1 MSLDKSRIPKR
12 GNSSRKFIPEK
23 QRKTMTD
30 PFVDWIKRSRSDKR
44 GTVSGRMVET
54 RSQKTSEERRE
65 LLEVEVNTDHTMN
78 DNQEVNELEG
88 RGRRL
93 ASEST
98 PVEQGQDFAT
108 STGTLDREEMSELS
122 DISTEVAATRR
133 SPTDNTMMASGTG
146 KQTTSSS
153 FSERMKNTFGNIF
166 PFSMG
171 GGAGNDGESQE
182 EEDEEEQ
189 GDSGSQLS
197 LNSSIQE
204 SEAHVGRETGTMDK
218 FGVVTTISK
227 EANTPG
233 QSKDFAIR
241 ASSEP
246 QPGEN
251 KTRGLGNAL
260 IDPETN
266 KEEMLKQR
274 VKARISTSTKLPGTD
289 RVTPPLVTPLVD
301 NGAAL
306 EEALNNIVDSL
317 GEQNEQMSIRMS
329 ELERAVHI
337 ARERL
342 REEINR
348 NRQEVDRSE
357 KRLKERTD
365 EHMTRNL
372 SRMTREAEQR
382 ELRLRADME
391 KLRIQQEQSLG
402 TLDTKIDAM
411 MERRTQAIMD
421 RLDGLLSSKSGP
433 KEGEPNA
440 THATGRSDSGNRGHA
455 SPRRSHVG
463 QAGSAHGDSDCRDA
477 PHTEPSTRCED
488 TQTGHSR
495 DATAMATAFEP
506 LNRSLETFLTRL
518 SETNERSEKSRRVFK
533 KPRCYK
539 DESDGCIDTWI
550 EVMKLHFEEEDLS
563 ERQECSAL
571 TSNLEGTALN
581 CVMAKKQYQRDTA
594 EKIFEILLNRFG
606 SGVQGHQA
614 MMRFEKRRQ
623 REDETIDKF
632 LDDLEMLR
640 RRSQPDESNR
650 RMNLAVASKFI
661 DGVKNDELRT
671 MLATHYTPLST
682 NAPTPEEL
690 RLKSKEYLLLKPP
703 SRSGYYKNNYG
714 NFNNGPANQGN
725 NWYKPRDDMDK
736 RRSCANCSSTDH
748 HVSACPAYKQGMKA
762 IGFSLENEDASELDH
777 EDFMRGVIAKFGPR
791 CFFCNLEG
799 HFKSDCPQF
808 WDAVADIK
816 HPRHEEA
823 LSGVKASKARL
834 LSEAE
839 ARRKDK
845 PQELVAKKM
854 QAVTEE
860 AREPEPATAADDF
873 KIDYRAA
880 ARDAINR
887 VQQELVTKEIEQKV
901 KLELENEKLQEQ
913 LNAFEA
919 TEVEEAKAPSSL
931 SMKLNVISFQRFG
944 MAPQGSKIQSII
956 SVAGHQ
962 VIRCLSEPSEFTLMH
977 LDTYADYLRQ
987 MEPRTES
994 RAVRALLTTGGPRMK
1009 KLHGR
1014 YLEVYG
1020 PYQVMLNV
1028 DGISIY
1034 TRTYVTTDDDQI
1046 GQIYLGEEELK
1057 VRRIGHDAMMEQD
1070 AVHIGYEADVTAHLL
1085 DTNGTKI
1092 GVTGLLDTG
1101 AVVSVMP
1108 IKTWE
1113 RMGFTR
1119 EDLIPTNLRLAAA
1132 NRGAIYVAGRTPIM
1146 VLHMGGRD
1154 IWMSFLVVEN
1164 LDDTDQFI
1172 LGRDFVRNF
1181 DVMIDLNN
1189 GLIRIRNPDR
1199 KYVKRPINRIITEEN
1214 KVPVFFG

>member
-30 PFVDWIKRSRSDKR
+30 PFVDWIKRSRSDKEE
-44 GTVSGRMVET
+44 TVSARMVET
-54 RSQKTSEERRE
+54 RSQKTSEERKE
-65 LLEVEVNTDHTMN
+65 LLEVKVNTDHAMN
-78 DNQEVNELEG
+78 DDQEVQGLEG

-98 PVEQGQDFAT
+98 PVEQGHDFVT

-122 DISTEVAATRR
+122 DISTEIAATRR
-133 SPTDNTMMASGTG
+133 SPTDITMMAGGTG

-166 PFSMG
+166 PFTMG
-171 GGAGNDGESQE
+171 GGAGNERESQE

-189 GDSGSQLS
+189 GDFGSQVS
-197 LNSSIQE
+197 LDSSIQE
-204 SEAHVGRETGTMDK
+204 NEAYVGRETGTMDK

-233 QSKDFAIR
+233 QSEDFAIMT
-241 ASSEP
+241 SSEP
-246 QPGEN
+246 QTGESR
-251 KTRGLGNAL
+251 TRGLGNAL
-260 IDPETN
+260 ADREID
-266 KEEMLKQR
+266 KEKTSRQR

-289 RVTPPLVTPLVD
+289 RVAPPLVTPLVI

-337 ARERL
+337 ERESL
-342 REEINR
+342 REKINR
-348 NRQEVDRSE
+348 NRQEVGRSE

-365 EHMTRNL
+365 EHMAKNL

-382 ELRLRADME
+382 ELRLRDDME

-421 RLDGLLSSKSGP
+421 TLDGLLSSKSGP
-433 KEGEPNA
+433 KEGEPNSGGPSREPRVNFNEHQKRKTYGSTRGRGSSSGYA
-440 THATGRSDSGNRGHA
+440 TRGNGTWGPNIRTSSTGNRQTSNERPTQGTHATGRSDSGNRGHA

-463 QAGSAHGDSDCRDA
+463 QAGNTHGDSDCRDA
-477 PHTEPSTRCED
+477 PHTEPLRCED
-488 TQTGHSR
+488 TQAGHSR
-495 DATAMATAFEP
+495 DATAMASAFEP

-518 SETNERSEKSRRVFK
+518 SRTNERSEKSRRVFE

-550 EVMKLHFEEEDLS
+550 EVMKLNFEEEDLS

-594 EKIFEILLNRFG
+594 EKIFEILLNRFE

-682 NAPTPEEL
+682 NASTPEEL

-714 NFNNGPANQGN
+714 NFNNGPANQRN

-762 IGFSLENEDASELDH
+762 IGFSLEDEDASELDH

-799 HFKSDCPQF
+799 HFKSD
-808 WDAVADIK
+808 
-816 HPRHEEA
+816 
-823 LSGVKASKARL
+823 
-834 LSEAE
+834 
-839 ARRKDK
+839 
-845 PQELVAKKM
+845 
-854 QAVTEE
+854 
-860 AREPEPATAADDF
+860 
-873 KIDYRAA
+873 
-880 ARDAINR
+880 
-887 VQQELVTKEIEQKV
+887 
-901 KLELENEKLQEQ
+901 
-913 LNAFEA
+913 
-919 TEVEEAKAPSSL
+919 
-931 SMKLNVISFQRFG
+931 
-944 MAPQGSKIQSII
+944 
-956 SVAGHQ
+956 
-962 VIRCLSEPSEFTLMH
+962 
-977 LDTYADYLRQ
+977 
-987 MEPRTES
+987 
-994 RAVRALLTTGGPRMK
+994 
-1009 KLHGR
+1009 
-1014 YLEVYG
+1014 
-1020 PYQVMLNV
+1020 
-1028 DGISIY
+1028 
-1034 TRTYVTTDDDQI
+1034 
-1046 GQIYLGEEELK
+1046 
-1057 VRRIGHDAMMEQD
+1057 
-1070 AVHIGYEADVTAHLL
+1070 
-1085 DTNGTKI
+1085 
-1092 GVTGLLDTG
+1092 
-1101 AVVSVMP
+1101 
-1108 IKTWE
+1108 
-1113 RMGFTR
+1113 
-1119 EDLIPTNLRLAAA
+1119 
-1132 NRGAIYVAGRTPIM
+1132 
-1146 VLHMGGRD
+1146 
-1154 IWMSFLVVEN
+1154 
-1164 LDDTDQFI
+1164 
-1172 LGRDFVRNF
+1172 
-1181 DVMIDLNN
+1181 
-1189 GLIRIRNPDR
+1189 
-1199 KYVKRPINRIITEEN
+1199 
-1214 KVPVFFG
+1214 

>member
-30 PFVDWIKRSRSDKR
+30 PFVDWIKRTRSDKE

-78 DNQEVNELEG
+78 DNQGVNGLEG

-98 PVEQGQDFAT
+98 PVEQGHDFAT

-122 DISTEVAATRR
+122 DISTEVTATRR
-133 SPTDNTMMASGTG
+133 SPTDNTMMAGGMG

-189 GDSGSQLS
+189 GDFGSQVS
-197 LNSSIQE
+197 LNSSIHE

-241 ASSEP
+241 TSSEP
-246 QPGEN
+246 QPEESR
-251 KTRGLGNAL
+251 TRGLGNAL
-260 IDPETN
+260 ADPEMDNEKTSR
-266 KEEMLKQR
+266 QR

-289 RVTPPLVTPLVD
+289 RVTPPLVTPLMD

-306 EEALNNIVDSL
+306 EEALNNIVGSL

-337 ARERL
+337 ERESL

-402 TLDTKIDAM
+402 SLDTKIDAM

-433 KEGEPNA
+433 KEGEPNSGGPSREPRVNFNERRKTYGSTRGRGSSSGYA
-440 THATGRSDSGNRGHA
+440 TRSNTAWGPNSRASSTGNKQTSNERPTQSTHATGRSDSGNMGHT
-455 SPRRSHVG
+455 SPRRSHMG
-463 QAGSAHGDSDCRDA
+463 QAGNAHGDSDCRDV

-488 TQTGHSR
+488 TQAGHSR

-518 SETNERSEKSRRVFK
+518 SRTNERSEKSRRVFK

-623 REDETIDKF
+623 R
-632 LDDLEMLR
+632 
-640 RRSQPDESNR
+640 
-650 RMNLAVASKFI
+650 
-661 DGVKNDELRT
+661 
-671 MLATHYTPLST
+671 
-682 NAPTPEEL
+682 
-690 RLKSKEYLLLKPP
+690 
-703 SRSGYYKNNYG
+703 
-714 NFNNGPANQGN
+714 
-725 NWYKPRDDMDK
+725 
-736 RRSCANCSSTDH
+736 
-748 HVSACPAYKQGMKA
+748 
-762 IGFSLENEDASELDH
+762 
-777 EDFMRGVIAKFGPR
+777 
-791 CFFCNLEG
+791 
-799 HFKSDCPQF
+799 
-808 WDAVADIK
+808 
-816 HPRHEEA
+816 
-823 LSGVKASKARL
+823 
-834 LSEAE
+834 
-839 ARRKDK
+839 
-845 PQELVAKKM
+845 
-854 QAVTEE
+854 
-860 AREPEPATAADDF
+860 
-873 KIDYRAA
+873 
-880 ARDAINR
+880 
-887 VQQELVTKEIEQKV
+887 
-901 KLELENEKLQEQ
+901 
-913 LNAFEA
+913 
-919 TEVEEAKAPSSL
+919 
-931 SMKLNVISFQRFG
+931 
-944 MAPQGSKIQSII
+944 
-956 SVAGHQ
+956 
-962 VIRCLSEPSEFTLMH
+962 
-977 LDTYADYLRQ
+977 
-987 MEPRTES
+987 
-994 RAVRALLTTGGPRMK
+994 
-1009 KLHGR
+1009 GR
-1014 YLEVYG
+1014 
-1020 PYQVMLNV
+1020 
-1028 DGISIY
+1028 
-1034 TRTYVTTDDDQI
+1034 
-1046 GQIYLGEEELK
+1046 
-1057 VRRIGHDAMMEQD
+1057 
-1070 AVHIGYEADVTAHLL
+1070 
-1085 DTNGTKI
+1085 
-1092 GVTGLLDTG
+1092 
-1101 AVVSVMP
+1101 
-1108 IKTWE
+1108 
-1113 RMGFTR
+1113 
-1119 EDLIPTNLRLAAA
+1119 
-1132 NRGAIYVAGRTPIM
+1132 
-1146 VLHMGGRD
+1146 
-1154 IWMSFLVVEN
+1154 
-1164 LDDTDQFI
+1164 
-1172 LGRDFVRNF
+1172 
-1181 DVMIDLNN
+1181 
-1189 GLIRIRNPDR
+1189 
-1199 KYVKRPINRIITEEN
+1199 
-1214 KVPVFFG
+1214 

>member
-30 PFVDWIKRSRSDKR
+30 PFVDWIKRSRSDKEE
-44 GTVSGRMVET
+44 TVSGRMVET

-98 PVEQGQDFAT
+98 PVEQGHDFAT

-122 DISTEVAATRR
+122 DISTEVATTRR

-146 KQTTSSS
+146 KQITSSS
-153 FSERMKNTFGNIF
+153 FSERMKNTLGNFF

-182 EEDEEEQ
+182 DEEDEEEQ
-189 GDSGSQLS
+189 GDFGSQVS

-204 SEAHVGRETGTMDK
+204 NEAYVGRETGTMDK

-241 ASSEP
+241 TSSEP
-246 QPGEN
+246 QTGESR
-251 KTRGLGNAL
+251 TRGLGNAL
-260 IDPETN
+260 ADPEIDNEKTSR
-266 KEEMLKQR
+266 QR

-306 EEALNNIVDSL
+306 EEALNNIVGSL

-337 ARERL
+337 ERESL

-348 NRQEVDRSE
+348 NRQEVGRSE

-365 EHMTRNL
+365 EHMTKNL

-402 TLDTKIDAM
+402 SLDTKIDAM

-433 KEGEPNA
+433 KEGEPNSGGPSREPRVNFNEHQRRKTYGSTRGRGSSSGYA
-440 THATGRSDSGNRGHA
+440 TRGNTAWGPNSRANSTGNRQTSDERPTQGTHATGRSDSGNRGHA
-455 SPRRSHVG
+455 SPKRSHAG
-463 QAGSAHGDSDCRDA
+463 QAGNAHGDSDCRDA

-488 TQTGHSR
+488 TQAGHSR

-518 SETNERSEKSRRVFK
+518 SGTNERSEKSRRVFK

-632 LDDLEMLR
+632 LDDLNILFHWQRAGLKCKPSKCEILR
-640 RRSQPDESNR
+640 DSIKYLGRMVDRHGVRPDPE
-650 RMNLAVASKFI
+650 AVEAVLTWKAPRTDTQLMSFLGFANYYREFIKGYADKVYPMQKLMRNKGKKFEW
-661 DGVKNDELRT
+661 NDEAQVAFENIKRELCEAPVLGMPSEKGMYVLDTDASVVAISGILHQEQEWNGSKVLSDTEMKYGAPKAEMFAVVTFVEKYRAYLGSAPFKLRVDNR
-671 MLATHYTPLST
+671 ALSWLKT
-682 NAPTPEEL
+682 YSMDQSYIGRWIVRLDGYHMIIEHRMRDKHQNADSLSKKTESYERLEQKQANQAEVKEGFSFLDKETYEEL
-690 RLKSKEYLLLKPP
+690 PLTRWLDKSGHPIPGHPELPVEKAAEIKILSKEDPVPLDLLL
-703 SRSGYYKNNYG
+703 RS
-714 NFNNGPANQGN
+714 
-725 NWYKPRDDMDK
+725 
-736 RRSCANCSSTDH
+736 
-748 HVSACPAYKQGMKA
+748 
-762 IGFSLENEDASELDH
+762 
-777 EDFMRGVIAKFGPR
+777 
-791 CFFCNLEG
+791 NL
-799 HFKSDCPQF
+799 
-808 WDAVADIK
+808 
-816 HPRHEEA
+816 
-823 LSGVKASKARL
+823 
-834 LSEAE
+834 
-839 ARRKDK
+839 
-845 PQELVAKKM
+845 
-854 QAVTEE
+854 
-860 AREPEPATAADDF
+860 
-873 KIDYRAA
+873 
-880 ARDAINR
+880 
-887 VQQELVTKEIEQKV
+887 VQQELSRMNINSLSLLDKTVQVTPQVMRMLGGLLEREVTRDDPEWTAAVASLTVSEKV
-901 KLELENEKLQEQ
+901 KIMPSRRQHEENERDCRTIVQQLVSSIPQEILTSTSYGQKGQESGRQKKTVTFVDRDKDGEVVKQNLLQ
-913 LNAFEA
+913 
-919 TEVEEAKAPSSL
+919 
-931 SMKLNVISFQRFG
+931 
-944 MAPQGSKIQSII
+944 
-956 SVAGHQ
+956 
-962 VIRCLSEPSEFTLMH
+962 
-977 LDTYADYLRQ
+977 DYLSGEKDEEKKPAMTRSTPGTS
-987 MEPRTES
+987 EL
-994 RAVRALLTTGGPRMK
+994 VRG
-1009 KLHGR
+1009 
-1014 YLEVYG
+1014 
-1020 PYQVMLNV
+1020 
-1028 DGISIY
+1028 
-1034 TRTYVTTDDDQI
+1034 
-1046 GQIYLGEEELK
+1046 
-1057 VRRIGHDAMMEQD
+1057 VRDR
-1070 AVHIGYEADVTAHLL
+1070 
-1085 DTNGTKI
+1085 
-1092 GVTGLLDTG
+1092 
-1101 AVVSVMP
+1101 
-1108 IKTWE
+1108 
-1113 RMGFTR
+1113 R
-1119 EDLIPTNLRLAAA
+1119 EN
-1132 NRGAIYVAGRTPIM
+1132 
-1146 VLHMGGRD
+1146 
-1154 IWMSFLVVEN
+1154 S
-1164 LDDTDQFI
+1164 
-1172 LGRDFVRNF
+1172 
-1181 DVMIDLNN
+1181 
-1189 GLIRIRNPDR
+1189 
-1199 KYVKRPINRIITEEN
+1199 
-1214 KVPVFFG
+1214 